1 MFQKI
6 FLCVIA
12 VLLAYPTNAQY
23 QDVFDRVIRSKF
35 NIQTNRRLDLDGV
48 NPYNVGRVIQEGQF
62 LFLIGNEKGVWA
74 TNRSDNKN
82 GYMNAPDDLRFEQCL
97 RLVAQIYQKNVI
109 FPYTIPIVIQY
120 KMENSSFIAGSGT
133 HLAGI
138 IEGKSSAWAGV
149 SINGNIYNKTD
160 VHYVLDEGV
169 KYRGLYLTEII
180 AHEIFHSFFHLV
192 LFEHKTYPYSWT
204 SDDIEEYEEGRYRPC
219 ADDLGLVSFFYNGE
233 NAMKANGGQLIQ
245 GYGDHYSNAFQETED
260 KFYTVNYRIQKAINH
275 LGPVSLGIMKD
286 AGFELKEGVTFERD
300 EFTGYLFDEN
310 EQAYGWVSMGDT
322 IYFDPEDVSYG
333 LGPVRPNYPLNNEEI
348 EVKENFSLYA
358 KEGVLYIEN
367 YDAIDPI
374 IVCDIAGHVIT
385 NKKFPIGTN
394 TVPVKETGV
403 YIVKKGDYSKK
414 IFCP

>member
-12 VLLAYPTNAQY
+12 VFWAYPTNAQY
-23 QDVFDRVIRSKF
+23 QDVFDQVIRSKF
-35 NIQTNRRLDLDGV
+35 DIQTNRRLDLDEL
-48 NPYNVGRVIQEGQF
+48 NPYNVERVIQEGQF
-62 LFLIGNEKGVWA
+62 LFLIGNEKGVF
-74 TNRSDNKN
+74 TNYPDDE
-82 GYMNAPDDLRFEQCL
+82 YMNAPDDPRFEQCL
-97 RLVAQIYQKNVI
+97 RLVAKLYQKDVI
-109 FPYTIPIVIQY
+109 YPYTIPVVIQY
-120 KMENSSFIAGSGT
+120 HKLSGANGGCWT
-133 HLAGI
+133 RLDGI
-138 IEGKSSAWAGV
+138 INGESSSWAGV
-149 SINGNIYNKTD
+149 SINSNIYNIAD
-160 VHYVLDEGV
+160 VHYILDEGV
-169 KYRGLYLTEII
+169 KYSGLYLAEIV
-180 AHEIFHSFFHLV
+180 AHEIFHCFFHLV
-192 LFEHKTYPYSWT
+192 LFEHKCYPYSWT
-204 SDDIEEYEEGRYRPC
+204 SDDSEEYEEGHYRPC
-219 ADDLGLVSFFYNGE
+219 ADNLGLVSFFYNGE
-233 NAMKANGGQLIQ
+233 NAMKANGGQFIQ
-245 GYGDHYSNAFQETED
+245 GYGDHYSNAFQETDD
-260 KFYTVNYRIQKAINH
+260 KFYTVSYREQKAINH

-286 AGFELKEGVTFERD
+286 AGFELKEGVSFERD

-348 EVKENFSLYA
+348 EVKENFNLHA

-403 YIVKKGDYSKK
+403 YIVKKGGYSQK

>member
-35 NIQTNRRLDLDGV
+35 NIQTNRRLDLDEL
-48 NPYNVGRVIQEGQF
+48 NPYNVERVIQEGQF
-62 LFLIGNEKGVWA
+62 LFLIGNEKGVF
-74 TNRSDNKN
+74 TNYPDDE
-82 GYMNAPDDLRFEQCL
+82 YMNAPDDPRFEQCL
-97 RLVAQIYQKNVI
+97 RLVAKLYQKDVI
-109 FPYTIPIVIQY
+109 YPYIIPVIIQY
-120 KMENSSFIAGSGT
+120 HKLSGIAGCWDR
-133 HLAGI
+133 LYGI
-138 IEGKSSAWAGV
+138 IDGESSTWAGV
-149 SINGNIYNKTD
+149 SINSDIYNNYD
-160 VHYVLDEGV
+160 IHYVLEEGDT
-169 KYRGLYLTEII
+169 YNGLYLTEII
-180 AHEIFHSFFHLV
+180 AHEIFHSFSKLV
-192 LFEHKTYPYSWT
+192 FYGHKEYPYSWT
-204 SDDIEEYEEGRYRPC
+204 KDGSEEYEEGRYRPY

-245 GYGDHYSNAFQETED
+245 GYGDHFSNAFQETDD
-260 KFYTVNYRIQKAINH
+260 KFFTVNYRIHKAINH

-286 AGFELKEGVTFERD
+286 AGFELKEGVSFERD

-374 IVCDIAGHVIT
+374 IVCDITGHVVT

-403 YIVKKGDYSKK
+403 YIVKKGGYSKK